1 MGVLPLWSAGL
12 LDACGTEPRGEIRDG
27 FARSLARVLSSMRG
41 PPARPADT
49 DGAAR
54 PASKAWFCPVY
65 RYVARY
71 FGQSIT
77 RSQTNHYDPNALAV
91 CFLRTLSLLMQIA
104 PKTQVMCNCW
114 VTTTWHGDTMWHGTC
129 SVGICRAV
137 GWTMQTPA
145 IARKSW
151 PSGPRG
157 RPALC

>member
-1 MGVLPLWSAGL
+1 MCSGL
-12 LDACGTEPRGEIRDG
+12 LGCSMPAVHAQGRDTRWLRPLACLRASLHAWTISIRDH
-27 FARSLARVLSSMRG
+27 M
-41 PPARPADT
+41 

-54 PASKAWFCPVY
+54 PASTAWFCPVY

-77 RSQTNHYDPNALAV
+77 RSQSNHYDPNALAV

-104 PKTQVMCNCW
+104 PKTQVICNRW
-114 VTTTWHGDTMWHGTC
+114 VTTTWHGDTMWHAIC

-137 GWTMQTPA
+137 GWTMKTPA

-157 RPALC
+157 RSALC